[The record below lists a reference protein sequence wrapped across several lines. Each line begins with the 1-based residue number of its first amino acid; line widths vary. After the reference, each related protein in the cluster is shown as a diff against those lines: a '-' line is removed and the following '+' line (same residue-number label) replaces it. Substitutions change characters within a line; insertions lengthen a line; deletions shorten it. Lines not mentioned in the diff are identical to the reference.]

1 MLSLANSI
9 KLLLSNDKNYGIT
22 EKNRDT
28 ITKLKFISTLQSGE
42 KIDVKNLRVETNTIL
57 TPIKRMLF
65 GESRDTTI
73 TFLNSTIER
82 SFEIIQAYCYSDK
95 KSEQIF
101 CSNIIL
107 DLAKC
112 IEGLQNLQKTYKED
126 NLFVC
131 NIDTIIENIKGK
143 LIELKERF
151 PSLFREDYIIK
162 VERNDN
168 IEEKKIEDKRVNES
182 QPEEKKKK

>member
-1 MLSLANSI
+1 MFQLASGLNFLIS
-9 KLLLSNDKNYGIT
+9 KDKNYAVT
-22 EKNRDT
+22 ERNRDT
-28 ITKLKFISTLQSGE
+28 ITKLKFISTFQPGQ
-42 KIDVKNLRVETNTIL
+42 KIDVKNLRVETNTIF

-73 TFLNSTIER
+73 NFLNSTIER

-107 DLAKC
+107 DLDKS
-112 IEGLQNLQKTYKED
+112 IEGLQNLQKTYKDD

-143 LIELKERF
+143 LIEIRERF
-151 PSLFREDYIIK
+151 PNLFISETNDRSEQIDK
-162 VERNDN
+162 KEVEHKSVVK
-168 IEEKKIEDKRVNES
+168 E
-182 QPEEKKKK
+182 EEKKKK